1 MVDWTSHQVHHGVQ
15 EQVTLTHIYR
25 LIYRHFI
32 SSVLCL
38 LKGIL
43 KQISGWRTTRYNYL
57 QMGQLGQ
64 TIWNSVGRLR
74 YATWASWELYDIL
87 PQSLFLSFDNV
98 DAFISKWPP
107 KELKYAEDYLNYE
120 NSTSSLLMLSKYHEF
135 WVIIFHSA
143 NYILHAWIWSQGCIK
158 NTREKWTGNL
168 TNCFELCYCTK
179 YLWYKKGCQRSAEQM
194 ISNCWDIAAFN
205 PRSNKNWLSQVNC
218 SCRN

>member
-1 MVDWTSHQVHHGVQ
+1 MSHGLVENYMISCLNHCSWV
-15 EQVTLTHIYR
+15 LTMLMHLYQNGHQRSYR
-25 LIYRHFI
+25 
-32 SSVLCL
+32 
-38 LKGIL
+38 
-43 KQISGWRTTRYNYL
+43 
-57 QMGQLGQ
+57 
-64 TIWNSVGRLR
+64 
-74 YATWASWELYDIL
+74 
-87 PQSLFLSFDNV
+87 
-98 DAFISKWPP
+98 
-107 KELKYAEDYLNYE
+107 YAEDYLNYE
-120 NSTSSLLMLSKYHEF
+120 NSTSILLMLSKYHEF

-194 ISNCWDIAAFN
+194 ISNCWEIAALN